1 MDNESNPW
9 KDAGCFCSAH
19 QDCRSGALSGCGP
32 CAKAHIEALD
42 KIALVVTKFAA
53 ESGSRRPEPPR
64 REAEQFMSA
73 ILSTRAHYEAA
84 LASAKK
90 LRDKRIYELTEIAYL
105 ASLREDMKALDALTP
120 AKGKEKKP

>member
-1 MDNESNPW
+1 MDNELKPLPNEAAVLQAVAVVSSIVERAATRGESDW
-9 KDAGCFCSAH
+9 WAVLKDV
-19 QDCRSGALSGCGP
+19 
-32 CAKAHIEALD
+32 I
-42 KIALVVTKFAA
+42 T
-53 ESGSRRPEPPR
+53 RRPEPPR

-90 LRDKRIYELTEIAYL
+90 LRDRRIYELTEIAYL

-120 AKGKEKKP
+120 AKGKEIKP